1 MIEGVKGES
10 PPYRSIVCFL
20 CFAYLIWIYIFKL
33 ETAKSEVE
41 CFNIIFSARCRC
53 HVQDVKSSASFCHI
67 SISFVLQGI
76 KLSNQQK
83 NNTWGVGGNLSLFL
97 PYFLSFPTKT
107 FSCSKLK
114 PDSKIKVV
122 WQERIFRDSFE
133 TTMLLSYFPWE
144 RLRIMSR

>member
-41 CFNIIFSARCRC
+41 CFNIIFNARSRC

-83 NNTWGVGGNLSLFL
+83 NNTWGWGEFVIILAVFSQLPDENFFL
-97 PYFLSFPTKT
+97 L
-107 FSCSKLK
+107 
-114 PDSKIKVV
+114 
-122 WQERIFRDSFE
+122 E
-133 TTMLLSYFPWE
+133 TETRF
-144 RLRIMSR
+144 